1 MNAKAQKPQPAFE
14 QPKSLPDLDDAIARA
29 KEVTAQ
35 LDAAFPE
42 RTSLVRGAM
51 TALLAREHV
60 LMLGPPGT
68 AKSMFARTF
77 ANAVAGGSYF
87 EILLTKFTTVEEVFG
102 PVSFSA
108 LKNDRFERMLDG
120 YAAKARVIFDD
131 EIFKASSAILNTKLT
146 LMNERKF
153 HNGGQLVD
161 CALEIMLAASNEYPQ
176 DDSLQALFDRIGFKF
191 WVDYISDRDSLAK
204 LLAGGSKPVTAKLE
218 PGDLDVLRDAV
229 EAMPF
234 KNGEIDT
241 LLNIKAAVE
250 DEGFVASDRTWVKA
264 VRIIKAR
271 AMLAGRD
278 HVVSNDFM
286 VLADVLW
293 KEHKERERLST
304 IIGNAADPYGAR
316 AEAIIDAVKT
326 AMRELPDI
334 SLLKSGQMTKVEMI
348 KKISDVSSNV
358 ASRRDALMDVIDE
371 AGDDNPAI
379 AEANETVSAAIA
391 NVDEMMSTVTF
402 FRQKK

>member
-1 MNAKAQKPQPAFE
+1 MNAKTKKQ
-14 QPKSLPDLDDAIARA
+14 LPDLDDATARA

-51 TALLAREHV
+51 TALLSSEHC

-68 AKSMFARTF
+68 AKSLFARTF
-77 ANAVAGGSYF
+77 ANAVADGSYF

-120 YAAKARVIFDD
+120 YAATSRVIFDD

-153 HNGGQLVD
+153 HNGGQLID
-161 CALEIMLAASNEYPQ
+161 CPLEIMLSASNEYPQ
-176 DDSLQALFDRIGFKF
+176 DDSLQALFDRFSFKF

-204 LLAGGSKPVTAKLE
+204 LLGAGGTTPVTAKLE

-229 EAMPF
+229 DSMPF
-234 KNGEIDT
+234 KNGDIDT

-264 VRIIKAR
+264 VRTIKAR
-271 AMLAGRD
+271 AVLAGRSN
-278 HVVSNDFM
+278 VVSNDFM

-358 ASRRDALMDVIDE
+358 ASRRDALLDVIDE
-371 AGDDNPAI
+371 AGDENPAI
-379 AEANETVSAAIA
+379 AEANETVNAAIA